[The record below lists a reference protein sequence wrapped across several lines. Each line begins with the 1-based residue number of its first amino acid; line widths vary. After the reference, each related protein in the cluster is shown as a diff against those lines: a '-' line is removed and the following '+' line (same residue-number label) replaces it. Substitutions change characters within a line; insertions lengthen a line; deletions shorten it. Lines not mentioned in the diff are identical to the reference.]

1 MIKNIKGFHMP
12 ALVVLML
19 MLLGG
24 CAGYKGISTSSNIN
38 DALEL
43 PGISSEKGIWPDEK
57 WWEKYNDS
65 QLNRLVEETLNNN
78 PTLGEAQARIREARA
93 AAGIVDSDRFIQVN
107 LGAESMFQR
116 FTGNGSVSPEF
127 AEKTDTVNSLKLNAA
142 YEFDLW
148 GKNKADYAAAM
159 GMVKVAEIDAET
171 ARLALAAEVVQSYLH
186 LDLVCRQEAIS
197 VEILGIS
204 ERLTELRS
212 KRYAAGL
219 DSEQRVKYSQRD
231 SAAVK
236 ADIRALQE
244 TQALLKNKLGALTGK
259 GPAASV
265 DIHAPAVSYD
275 KGFSLPA
282 FLPVELIARRPD
294 IAAQKWRIEAMEKR
308 IESAKTDFY
317 PNLNLN
323 AFAGFDSIGLENLLN
338 RGSGVFGIGP
348 AITLPLFNG
357 GRLKS
362 SLAARNAEYDT
373 AVERYNT
380 LIINAVQEIADSIAS
395 WKSAESRISE
405 YENITEK
412 LAEIKKLAEINYKG
426 GLSSNIPVLEAESG
440 LLAEMLFMENIKI
453 QKANAG
459 VALITALGGGLTPAV
474 PSENK

>member
-1 MIKNIKGFHMP
+1 MTKNSKGFH
-12 ALVVLML
+12 ALVLVLMF

-24 CAGYKGISTSSNIN
+24 CAGYRGINTSSSMN
-38 DALEL
+38 DAPEQL
-43 PGISSEKGIWPDEK
+43 GASAEKGIWPDEK
-57 WWEKYNDS
+57 WWEKYNDP
-65 QLNRLVEETLNNN
+65 QLNMLVEETLNNN

-93 AAGIVDSDRFIQVN
+93 AAGIVDSARFIQVN

-116 FTGNGSVSPEF
+116 FTGNGSVPPEF

-171 ARLALAAEVVQSYLH
+171 ARLALAAETVQSYLR
-186 LDLVCRQEAIS
+186 LDLASRQEAIS
-197 VEILGIS
+197 RKILGIS
-204 ERLTELRS
+204 ERLTELRI

-219 DSEQRVKYSQRD
+219 DSEQSVKYSEKD
-231 SAAVK
+231 SAAIK

-244 TQALLKNKLGALTGK
+244 VQALLKNKLGTLTGK
-259 GPAASV
+259 GPAAGA
-265 DIHAPAVSYD
+265 DIHSPSLSYEG
-275 KGFSLPA
+275 GFLLPT

-323 AFAGFDSIGLENLLN
+323 AFAGFDSIGLENLLEK
-338 RGSGVFGIGP
+338 GSGVFGIGP

-373 AVERYNT
+373 AVERYNS

-395 WKSAESRISE
+395 WKSAESRIGE
-405 YENITEK
+405 YEK
-412 LAEIKKLAEINYKG
+412 NYGETHRNQK
-426 GLSSNIPVLEAESG
+426 N
-440 LLAEMLFMENIKI
+440 LLK
-453 QKANAG
+453 
-459 VALITALGGGLTPAV
+459 
-474 PSENK
+474 